1 MYVECHLLQNFAPSN
16 LNRDDAGSP
25 KDVMFGGYRRGRI
38 SSQCLKRAIRL
49 AFRLDA
55 TIAPELIGT
64 RTKRL
69 AAEIAGHLVQLGK
82 PEDRVAAV
90 VAVALSSAGLKVVD
104 GGKTQYLLYLG
115 KPEIDHLTQLCEK
128 HWDTLV
134 ALVIANA
141 TAVGASHEGE
151 RGKTK
156 KPKTERTLAPE
167 IAREFQGFLNG
178 GGRAIDIAMFG
189 RMLADL
195 PQKNVEA
202 ACQVAHAVSTN
213 KMDVDFDFYT
223 AVDDLRPDDT
233 AGADMIGTVELD
245 SPCFYRYSNVNV
257 DELTRNL
264 GGDADAGRIALEAY
278 LRAVIAAVPN
288 GKQNGTAAQN
298 PPSLI
303 LFVVRKHGLWSL
315 ANSFVKP
322 ITPEKG
328 GDLVGLSVQ
337 ALDRYWG
344 DLAAMYGT
352 KALVGTYLCVLGNPA
367 LSHLNEARV
376 PNVEKLVTLTVNSAF
391 PMA

>member
-25 KDVMFGGYRRGRI
+25 KDVVFGGYRRGRI
-38 SSQCLKRAIRL
+38 SSQCLKRAIRVG
-49 AFRLDA
+49 FRLEGNV
-55 TIAPELIGT
+55 APELLGI

-69 AAEIAGHLVQLGK
+69 AAEVAGRLVKLGK
-82 PEDRVAAV
+82 PENRAAAV
-90 VAVALSSAGLKVVD
+90 VAAALSSAGLKVVD
-104 GGKTQYLLYLG
+104 GEKTQYLLYLG
-115 KPEIDHLTQLCEK
+115 KSEIDRLAQLCET
-128 HWDTLV
+128 HWDALV
-134 ALVIANA
+134 ALVPADA
-141 TAVGASHEGE
+141 PPAGAL
-151 RGKTK
+151 RDQDRRKAK
-156 KPKTERTLAPE
+156 KAKPEKPLAPE
-167 IAREFQGFLNG
+167 IAREFQEFLDG
-178 GGRAIDIAMFG
+178 GGRAVDIALFG

-195 PQKNVEA
+195 PKQNVEA

-223 AVDDLRPDDT
+223 AVDDLDPDDT

-264 GGDADAGRIALEAY
+264 GGDKEASRLALEAY
-278 LRAVIAAVPN
+278 LRAVITAVPS

-303 LFVVRKHGLWSL
+303 LFVIREKGLWSL
-315 ANSFVKP
+315 VNAFVQP
-322 ITPEKG
+322 ILPGKG
-328 GDLVGLSVQ
+328 GDLVDLSIQ

-344 DLAAMYGT
+344 DLVATYGT
-352 KALVGTYLCVLGNPA
+352 KSLVATYLCGLGNPT
-367 LSHLNEARV
+367 LSHLEGAKV
-376 PNVEKLVTLTVNSAF
+376 PNVDELVARTLNSAF